1 MIIRINLHPDKK
13 AKAESSPGT
22 AVMAVLI
29 LLGMCIA
36 VGFMFVSQDIEKE
49 TKKFKSEANQIQAQ
63 IDEVNSRIKDVKE
76 VQTKISELEARMKIL
91 GRLTSNR
98 VGPQYVLNELSR
110 LMANPRDVISRKE
123 ANELGWTVAW
133 EPDNIVLEGFK
144 DIGNNTISINGISR
158 SMEDIQE
165 LWTRMKT
172 STILRNIK
180 LIEIK
185 DMKSSGSTGN
195 AQAFVFEAE
204 ANFNYR
210 TKDGRALVE
219 SLTHQETVDSAEPSA
234 NVQNQEN

>member
-1 MIIRINLHPDKK
+1 
-13 AKAESSPGT
+13 
-22 AVMAVLI
+22 
-29 LLGMCIA
+29 
-36 VGFMFVSQDIEKE
+36 
-49 TKKFKSEANQIQAQ
+49 
-63 IDEVNSRIKDVKE
+63 
-76 VQTKISELEARMKIL
+76 MKIL

-234 NVQNQEN
+234 EVQNQEN

>member
-1 MIIRINLHPDKK
+1 MIIRVNLHPDKK
-13 AKAESSPGT
+13 AKTESSPGT
-22 AVMAVLI
+22 AIMAVLI
-29 LLGMCIA
+29 LVGMCIA
-36 VGFMFVSQDIEKE
+36 IGFVFVSQDIEKE
-49 TKKFKSEANQIQAQ
+49 TKQYKSEANKIQAQ
-63 IDEVNSRIKDVKE
+63 IDEVNARIKDVTE
-76 VQTKISELEARMKIL
+76 VQSKISELEARMKIL

-133 EPDNIVLEGFK
+133 EPDNIVLESFK
-144 DIGNNTISINGISR
+144 DIGNNTIAINGISR

-172 STILRNIK
+172 SPVLRNIK

-185 DMKSSGSTGN
+185 DTSIGSNSG
-195 AQAFVFEAE
+195 QAFQFEAE

-219 SLTHQETVDSAEPSA
+219 SLTHQDTVDSAEPSA
-234 NVQNQEN
+234 EVQAQEN